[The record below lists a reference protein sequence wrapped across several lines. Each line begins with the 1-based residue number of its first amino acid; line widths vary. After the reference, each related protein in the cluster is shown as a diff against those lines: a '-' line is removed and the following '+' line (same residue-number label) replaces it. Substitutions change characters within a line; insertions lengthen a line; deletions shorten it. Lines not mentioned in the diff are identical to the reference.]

1 MRGEAGCGHS
11 ACGGPSIIISVLLME
26 ELKLMVM
33 MECSWDV
40 KPISPPEAQVDSAS
54 SPWVP

>member
-1 MRGEAGCGHS
+1 MRGEAGCGHG

-26 ELKLMVM
+26 ELKLMVV

-40 KPISPPEAQVDSAS
+40 KPISPPGAHVVSAS
-54 SPWVP
+54 SP